1 MTKNNNIDKYEYSGY
16 GIGFDRK
23 GKFSAGNGFDRDYII
38 FGADM
43 SSSVHVDNKKK
54 DILNLVERSTQQL
67 DVTADKKYSINFT
80 QNNKRFCLSLHYNRA
95 NSYLFVNGTVIIKY
109 KARDYEI
116 VAALLC
122 LENISKG
129 FSVDN
134 MKTTGLNEY
143 IYYFSADYHAIV
155 VDNILDIHK

>member
-1 MTKNNNIDKYEYSGY
+1 
-16 GIGFDRK
+16 
-23 GKFSAGNGFDRDYII
+23 
-38 FGADM
+38 M

-95 NSYLFVNGTVIIKY
+95 NSYLFVNGTVIIFKLNIIIIIIIIKY

-116 VAALLC
+116 AAALLC

-134 MKTTGLNEY
+134 IKTTGLNEY